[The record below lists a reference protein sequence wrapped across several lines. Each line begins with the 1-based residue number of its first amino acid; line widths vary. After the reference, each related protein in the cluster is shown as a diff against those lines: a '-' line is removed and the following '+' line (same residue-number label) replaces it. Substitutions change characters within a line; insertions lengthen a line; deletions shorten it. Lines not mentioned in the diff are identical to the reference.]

1 MADLWKIAFALDC
14 HRKSLELRAKAKAK
28 ACGSPDAPSFW
39 KQELLGMAAVVVLF
53 FVCVDL
59 LLKLFE

>member
-14 HRKSLELRAKAKAK
+14 HRKSLELRAKSF
-28 ACGSPDAPSFW
+28 GSPDAPSFW
-39 KQELLGMAAVVVLF
+39 RQELLGMAAVVVLF
-53 FVCVDL
+53 FVAIDL

>member
-14 HRKSLELRAKAKAK
+14 HRKSLELRAKAKSF
-28 ACGSPDAPSFW
+28 GSPDAPSFW
-39 KQELLGMAAVVVLF
+39 RQELLGMAAVVVLF
-53 FVCVDL
+53 FVAIDL

>member
-1 MADLWKIAFALDC
+1 MADLWEIAFALDC
-14 HRKSLELRAKAKAK
+14 HRKSLELKAKAK
-28 ACGSPDAPSFW
+28 SCGSPDASSLW
-39 KQELLGMAAVVVLF
+39 KQELLGMVAVVVLF